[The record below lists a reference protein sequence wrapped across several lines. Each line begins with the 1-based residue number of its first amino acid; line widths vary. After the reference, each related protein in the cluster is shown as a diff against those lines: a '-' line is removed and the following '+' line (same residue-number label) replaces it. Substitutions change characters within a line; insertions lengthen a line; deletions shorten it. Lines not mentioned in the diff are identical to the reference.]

1 MAAQTRSVWYVEDDT
16 DIAQFVADYLTEQGF
31 TVQVFP
37 DGLQVRNALRSARP
51 DLLLVDWNLPD
62 DSGISICRWVRSRD
76 EELPLMIVTVKDD
89 PTDIVEGLQS
99 GADDY
104 VTKPFN
110 LEVLRLRIEALLR
123 RTAPDKTTITCGNLA
138 LNTESGIVCAGT
150 DQLDLTPL
158 ELRLITLFMKNKG
171 RIVSRAVIHE
181 AIWESSGE
189 YVSDNALTVAIKRLR
204 AKLGSELDL
213 RTVRSF
219 GYRLEDPR

>member
-1 MAAQTRSVWYVEDDT
+1 MSQARTVWYVEDDG
-16 DIAQFVADYLTEQGF
+16 DIARFVTEYLEEQGF
-31 TVQVFP
+31 AVKLLS
-37 DGLQVRNALRSARP
+37 DGLQVRNALQSARP
-51 DLLLVDWNLPD
+51 DILLIDWNLPD
-62 DSGISICRWVRSRD
+62 DTGVSICRWVRGRD

-89 PTDIVEGLQS
+89 PADIVAGLQS

-110 LEVLRLRIEALLR
+110 LEVLRSRIEALLR
-123 RTAPDKTTITCGNLA
+123 RATPDKTTITCGNVR
-138 LNTESGIVCAGT
+138 LNMDTGIATCSGT
-150 DQLDLTPL
+150 PLDLTPL
-158 ELRLITLFMKNKG
+158 ELRLFTLFMKNKG
-171 RIVSRAVIHE
+171 RIVSRAVIHD

-213 RTVRSF
+213 KTVRSF